1 MLTAPY
7 PAFQSLS
14 SFDRWLESVGNYVN
28 WKNSKTPVNGKSL
41 FNNLAG
47 EILGFMAHE
56 GKEIQNLKTDF
67 REQFK
72 QTHLLYTPQQ
82 MNALFTNKNHIIIQ
96 GSYGSGKSILGL
108 RKLEDIVKISP
119 RDIIIYLNF
128 DSTSELHF

>member
-1 MLTAPY
+1 
-7 PAFQSLS
+7 
-14 SFDRWLESVGNYVN
+14 
-28 WKNSKTPVNGKSL
+28 
-41 FNNLAG
+41 
-47 EILGFMAHE
+47 MAHE